1 MSVTSVL
8 LFGTQ
13 LAIGQDPNTP
23 KRPTQTGTVDPDAG
37 RDSNPVVGP
46 GTTGTQ
52 NNVFKPGHVKVDDKR
67 GTEVTGASSG
77 NSPQMVFKPG
87 QVKVDDTRGTEV
99 LKTPIGDTLR
109 PTKPT
114 SVVNNYPLVITTDP
128 DDELDY
134 TDSCG
139 NDIYF
144 TRRQVREKW
153 EAVQRARANSRP
165 SSSESY
171 DDN

>member
-8 LFGTQ
+8 LFGTP

-23 KRPTQTGTVDPDAG
+23 KRPTQTGTIDPDAG

-52 NNVFKPGHVKVDDKR
+52 NNVFKPGQVKVDDKR

-77 NSPQMVFKPG
+77 NSPQTVFKPG

-99 LKTPIGDTLR
+99 VKAP
-109 PTKPT
+109 
-114 SVVNNYPLVITTDP
+114 VVNVPAPTAPTPAVTYYQPVKTTDP
-128 DDELDY
+128 DDELVYDD
-134 TDSCG
+134 TCG
-139 NDIYF
+139 NDVYY
-144 TRRQVREKW
+144 TRRQLREKE
-153 EAVQRARANSRP
+153 EAIQRARPNDTPP
-165 SSSESY
+165 SSDPY
-171 DDN
+171 DNY